1 MRCNPHAACLSN
13 LKINCDMSFLKVV
26 VFFLCSVSMI
36 ASVLSQTTFLLTK
49 TNTYPYYGS
58 SNVHP
63 FTNIGLNFSEALDP
77 RHLYIDSVTVFGT
90 HNKYAGTLTLSVDR
104 KTLIFIPAEHFLL
117 GDTIHVRIGSLTSS
131 FGKVSEPF
139 FLNFIIRKT
148 ITTPSAIPTTDETTS
163 IPLLPADV
171 PQMTVLID
179 NNPSDG
185 QIYITGSI
193 QNYRIIAILDKNG
206 DGEKIIQQ
214 PQPFMNA
221 DFKPNTNGTYSYFD
235 GAHKCYLILDTNLTP
250 VDSVIAPIQYSTD
263 FHEIRFTGDGDRIII
278 GLDTQV
284 IDMSQYIPGGDSTA
298 VVFVPTILKLD
309 KRNNLIWEWKS
320 LDHFKV
326 TDATHEDL
334 KFSRVDFCHM
344 NAIEF
349 DTDSNLLV
357 SNRNMD
363 EITKIDRKTGN
374 IIWRWGGNNNQFH
387 LTGDT
392 NWFSHQH
399 AIRLTSA
406 GTYIM
411 FDNGDFRI
419 NQLGATVPPFSR
431 AVEYRLN
438 EDNRTVEK
446 IWEFRHNPDIA
457 SEGMGYA
464 ERLADKGTFIDWG
477 NYLGLAVTEVDSA
490 NSTRFEMA
498 MPTGSYSYRAY
509 KYDSNYV
516 RSGIKSGVRS
526 VMTSGMSISV
536 IPNPISDFAKVQCSL
551 PSYGYTDISLYDAL
565 GREVSKISSGFL
577 SEGSHEFQVNS
588 QNLSAGVY
596 YIRANLTGIGSVNQE
611 VIVLR

>member
-1 MRCNPHAACLSN
+1 
-13 LKINCDMSFLKVV
+13 MSFLKVV
-26 VFFLCSVSMI
+26 LYFLFGFC
-36 ASVLSQTTFLLTK
+36 AVLSARSQTTSLLTV
-49 TNTYPYYGS
+49 TNSYPYDGAT
-58 SNVHP
+58 NVHP

-77 RHLYIDSVTVFGT
+77 HLLCLDSIIVSGSH
-90 HNKYAGTLTLSVDR
+90 HNKYAGTLKLSNDR

-117 GDTIHVRIGSLTSS
+117 GDTIHAHIGSFTSS
-131 FGKVSEPF
+131 EGKVSNPF
-139 FLNFIIRKT
+139 FLHFITRT
-148 ITTPSAIPTTDETTS
+148 AIATSSVIPGSNETVS

-171 PQMTVLID
+171 PQMSVLVN

-206 DGEKIIQQ
+206 NGEKIIQQ

-221 DFKPNTNGTYSYFD
+221 DFKPNTNGSYSYFD
-235 GAHKCYLILDTNLTP
+235 GAHKCYLILDTNLTQI
-250 VDSVIAPIQYSTD
+250 DSVVAPIQYSTD
-263 FHEIRFTGDGDRIII
+263 FHEIRFTSDDDRILI

-284 IDMSQYIPGGDSTA
+284 LDMSQYIPGGDSTA

-326 TDATHEDL
+326 TDATHENL

-349 DTDSNLLV
+349 DTDSNLLI
-357 SNRNMD
+357 SSRNMD
-363 EITKIDRKTGN
+363 EITKIDRTTGN

-387 LTGDT
+387 LIGDT

-399 AIRLTSA
+399 AIRRTSA
-406 GTYIM
+406 GTYMM
-411 FDNGDFRI
+411 FDNGDFRV
-419 NQLGATVPPFSR
+419 NQLGAIVPPFSR
-431 AVEYRLN
+431 AVEYRLD
-438 EDNRTVEK
+438 EDSRTAEK

-464 ERLADKGTFIDWG
+464 ERLSNKSTFIDWG
-477 NYLGLAVTEVDSA
+477 NYLGLAITEVDSTS
-490 NSTRFEMA
+490 NTRFEMS

-516 RSGIKSGVRS
+516 RIGLKAGVRS
-526 VMTSGMSISV
+526 TPASTMIISV
-536 IPNPISDFAKVQCSL
+536 MPNPVTAFAKVECNL
-551 PSYGYTDISLYDAL
+551 PSYGFADIALYDVL
-565 GREVSKISSGFL
+565 GREVSKVYSGFL
-577 SEGSHEFQVNS
+577 SEGSHEFTINS
-588 QNLSAGVY
+588 GNLSVGLY
-596 YIRANLTGIGSVNQE
+596 YVRANLNGVGSASQQ
-611 VIVLR
+611 IVVMK